1 MNPPES
7 DGRGPVRPGRCTTTI
22 PLAHVVGNMADF
34 TLLEIDVDV
43 ESVTAKAHAYA
54 PFAKAL
60 HEAADE
66 NTERGSGVA
75 VDVEGS
81 SGGRSKAK
89 LVAAVVGLVFLVG
102 AAVFLRRYLTED
114 DDTGHVETAEVAID

>member
-1 MNPPES
+1 
-7 DGRGPVRPGRCTTTI
+7 
-22 PLAHVVGNMADF
+22 MADF

-54 PFAKAL
+54 PFAKAV
-60 HEAADE
+60 HEAGADE

-81 SGGRSKAK
+81 SGGGSKAK

-102 AAVFLRRYLTED
+102 AAVFLRRYLTEG
-114 DDTGHVETAEVAID
+114 DDTGHVETAEVTID